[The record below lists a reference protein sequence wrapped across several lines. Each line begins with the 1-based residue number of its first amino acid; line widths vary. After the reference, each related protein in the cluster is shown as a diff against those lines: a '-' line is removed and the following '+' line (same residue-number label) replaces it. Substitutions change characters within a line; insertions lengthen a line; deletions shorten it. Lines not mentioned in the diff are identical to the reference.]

1 MIAGVKYKESAGFLL
16 GMCAGVNGCV
26 QVCIQEHTSVC
37 TRRCQM
43 PRSVTSFSI
52 SGFDRR
58 SLTESRTTPSRILLF
73 PPRPCWDSRVHMIC
87 QDFYMGV
94 GDLNSCLHIRAA
106 LPTEPSL
113 QSLNILAVVT
123 SPMEGR
129 KSWDGSSVVDY
140 LPGILKALSS
150 ILTSKKRI
158 VLAIKINKKKEQG

>member
-1 MIAGVKYKESAGFLL
+1 
-16 GMCAGVNGCV
+16 MCASVHVGAHICA
-26 QVCIQEHTSVC
+26 HTQTSEEGG
-37 TRRCQM
+37 RRCQV

-52 SGFDRR
+52 LGFDRR
-58 SLTESRTTPSRILLF
+58 SLTESRTTPPRILLF
-73 PPRPCWDSRVHMIC
+73 PPQTMLVSRGAHGM

-129 KSWDGSSVVDY
+129 KS
-140 LPGILKALSS
+140 
-150 ILTSKKRI
+150 
-158 VLAIKINKKKEQG
+158 